1 LAKLGLTGEVV
12 VVDNGSA
19 DRSAAIAESLA
30 ARVVREPVRGYGSA
44 VRRGIREARGRYIIM
59 ADADLTYDFTQI
71 DGFVKRLDEGADVVM
86 GNRMAGHIAPGA
98 MPWLHRWIGT
108 PFLTA
113 TLNLLHKAGI
123 SDVNCGLRGMRK
135 SAMEMLDLECPGME
149 FASEM
154 LVKASQHGL
163 AIAEIPVD
171 YHVSPVKRTP
181 NLRTF
186 IDGWR
191 HLRLLLL
198 CSPRHILLIPGL
210 LVSLSGLAFFI
221 GLVLMRLESTDL
233 ARGLS
238 TAILANGCL
247 LVGTQA
253 ILFGAC
259 AMIFG
264 NSPRSDRGLCRFLRE
279 SFTLEKGLVASAAVL
294 GVGVVLE
301 IASIVLLLSSPG
313 RSAPVQ
319 AFLAKLM
326 MFATSLILVSLQFLF
341 SSMYVSLL
349 GRRSAHI

>member
-1 LAKLGLTGEVV
+1 
-12 VVDNGSA
+12 
-19 DRSAAIAESLA
+19 
-30 ARVVREPVRGYGSA
+30 
-44 VRRGIREARGRYIIM
+44 
-59 ADADLTYDFTQI
+59 
-71 DGFVKRLDEGADVVM
+71 M
-86 GNRMAGHIAPGA
+86 GNRMAGRIAPGA
-98 MPWLHRWIGT
+98 MPWLHRWFGT

-113 TLNLLHKAGI
+113 TLNVLYKAGI

-154 LVKASQHGL
+154 LIKASQQGL
-163 AIAEIPVD
+163 ALAEIPVD

-210 LVSLSGLAFFI
+210 LVSLAGLAFFLD
-221 GLVLMRLESTDL
+221 LVLTRWESTDM

-238 TAILANGCL
+238 AAILANGCL
-247 LVGTQA
+247 LVGLQA

-259 AMIFG
+259 AMVFG
-264 NSPRSDRGLCRFLRE
+264 NGPRSDRGICRFLRE

-301 IASIVLLLSSPG
+301 VASVTLLLSGP
-313 RSAPVQ
+313 SASVQ
-319 AFLAKLM
+319 SLLAKVM

-349 GRRSAHI
+349 GRRSAHLS